1 MTSVSAHP
9 IAVTSYPKARLFRRL
24 IAKLIDA
31 YIGVGMPIMASMIGL
46 AVSSRSGVSVVNVLL
61 LLSSFVWAIY
71 YTLTKDA
78 RNEGRSMGK
87 RAMKLMVVNVTTGE
101 PCSTRESVTR
111 AFIGGLVGLV
121 PFIGWAIEPGLV
133 LFSADG
139 RRVGDK
145 AAGTQVIDRDVYLA
159 GMDPLLG

>member
-1 MTSVSAHP
+1 MTSVSAQP
-9 IAVTSYPKARLFRRL
+9 TALPSYPKARVFRRF

-46 AVSSRSGVSVVNVLL
+46 ALSSKSGVSVVNVLL
-61 LLSSFVWAIY
+61 LISSFVWGIY

-78 RNEGRSMGK
+78 HNEGRSMGK
-87 RAMKLMVVNVTTGE
+87 RAMKLMVVNVKTNR
-101 PCSTRESVTR
+101 PCSMGESATR
-111 AFIGGLVGLV
+111 AFIGGLVGVV

-133 LFSADG
+133 LFSQDG

-145 AAGTQVIDRDVYLA
+145 AAGTQ
-159 GMDPLLG
+159 